1 MSNSKRPDTRIVHT
15 GSNPKAQKG
24 AVNPPV
30 YRASTVLFPTVQ
42 AMKDAE
48 KDKFDTTYYGVH
60 GTPTTFALEEAMT
73 DLEGGYRAVSTSSGL
88 AAISTALISFLKAGD
103 HLLMTDSAYG
113 PTRNFCNTMLKRF
126 GVETT
131 YYDPMIGAGIVELIK
146 PETKVIFTE
155 SPGSYTFEIQ
165 DIPAITEAARQ
176 NNIKVMM
183 DNTWAAGYYFK
194 PFEHGVDISIQATT
208 KYQAGHADLVLGHI
222 IANNEKDWRKL
233 KVNTSTLGQAV
244 SPDVCYLGLRGLRTL
259 SVRLEQH
266 QETALTLAKWLS
278 ERPEVDTI
286 LHPAFPSCPGHEIW
300 QRDFTGASG
309 LFSVILKD
317 FSETQVSAML
327 DGMDYFAMGYSWG
340 GFESLIV
347 ASDPAKIRSATKWQ
361 AAGPLLRL
369 HVGQED
375 VEDLIADLER
385 GFDRLNGRA

>member
-1 MSNSKRPDTRIVHT
+1 
-15 GSNPKAQKG
+15 
-24 AVNPPV
+24 
-30 YRASTVLFPTVQ
+30 
-42 AMKDAE
+42 
-48 KDKFDTTYYGVH
+48 
-60 GTPTTFALEEAMT
+60 
-73 DLEGGYRAVSTSSGL
+73 
-88 AAISTALISFLKAGD
+88 
-103 HLLMTDSAYG
+103 
-113 PTRNFCNTMLKRF
+113 
-126 GVETT
+126 
-131 YYDPMIGAGIVELIK
+131 
-146 PETKVIFTE
+146 
-155 SPGSYTFEIQ
+155 
-165 DIPAITEAARQ
+165 
-176 NNIKVMM
+176 
-183 DNTWAAGYYFK
+183 
-194 PFEHGVDISIQATT
+194 
-208 KYQAGHADLVLGHI
+208 
-222 IANNEKDWRKL
+222 
-233 KVNTSTLGQAV
+233 
-244 SPDVCYLGLRGLRTL
+244 LRTL

-309 LFSVILKD
+309 LFSIILKD